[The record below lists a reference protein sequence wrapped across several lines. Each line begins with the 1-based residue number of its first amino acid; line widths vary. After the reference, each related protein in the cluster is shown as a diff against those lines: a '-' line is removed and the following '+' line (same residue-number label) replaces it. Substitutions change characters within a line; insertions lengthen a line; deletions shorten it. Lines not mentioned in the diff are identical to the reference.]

1 MKDEEK
7 SREQLLSELETL
19 RRRVERSERLEADR
33 NDTENAVK
41 ESEAYYRSLIENV
54 SDIITII
61 DGQGILLFESP
72 AYERILGFRADEVVG
87 KSAFEFLHPDDVPDI
102 SRVFFGGLG
111 TPGKMETSVFRL
123 RHRDGT
129 WRVFEALG
137 RNMLDDPAVRGIVV
151 NSRDIT
157 ESRRAE
163 EALRESEERYRM
175 LVETSPYCIV
185 LCDLDGRILMVN
197 GPGVS
202 VLGYEDPNEIIDR
215 DVLDLIAP
223 ESREQARAVMRDKL
237 FKGLSRTEEY
247 TMIKRDGTLFP
258 AELTATL
265 ITDSDGAPRGF
276 IGQSR
281 DITERRLAENI
292 LRASEEKY
300 RTVFESTGTA
310 MCIADGD
317 LLISFVNHE
326 FRLILGYGPVDVE
339 GKRKFT
345 DFLPQEDLEP
355 FIAYRRTVRESEGE
369 PREHLGCRVRSRFGD
384 VIFVLISMG
393 FIPGTDSVV
402 ISLLDISREKGYEG
416 ALENTAR
423 QLRDFLSVAS
433 HELRHPITIIKGY
446 VQLLQEIMAGISIE
460 QVPMILGAIDLAT
473 ERLDRLVD
481 DLLDI
486 SRIEEGRFS
495 VNKEMVELLPLLEQA
510 VEGIRAGSQR
520 DDFRIRVGEKATLVK
535 ADREKLNRLLVIL
548 LENATKF
555 SPAGSPIEIQAE
567 WGAGEVMISVLDMGP
582 GVPEEARERIFDRF
596 FQVEDVLHH
605 SKPGLG
611 LGLYIAS
618 EIAHVHGGDIWCEP
632 REGGGSVFRFTLP

>member
-1 MKDEEK
+1 MKDD
-7 SREQLLSELETL
+7 
-19 RRRVERSERLEADR
+19 ERNWD
-33 NDTENAVK
+33 DITK
-41 ESEAYYRSLIENV
+41 SEAYYRSLIENV
-54 SDIITII
+54 SDIITIL
-61 DGQGILLFESP
+61 DEQGIIRYESP
-72 AYERILGFRADEVVG
+72 AYERILGLNVDEVIG
-87 KSAFEFLHPDDVPDI
+87 KNAFDLLHPDDIPLVNKAF
-102 SRVFFGGLG
+102 SEGLS
-111 TPGKMETSVFRL
+111 TPGRMETSLFRL

-129 WRVFEALG
+129 WRFFEALG
-137 RNMLDDPAVRGIVV
+137 RNLLDDPAVRGIVI

-163 EALRESEERYRM
+163 EALRDSEERYRM

-185 LCDLDGRILMVN
+185 LCDLDGRILMIN
-197 GPGVS
+197 GSGLTL
-202 VLGYEDPNEIIDR
+202 LGYTDPDEIMGKN
-215 DVLDLIAP
+215 VMDLVAP
-223 ESREQARAVMRDKL
+223 ESREQARASMRDKV

-247 TMIKRDGTLFP
+247 NFVKRDGTHFP
-258 AELTATL
+258 AEITATL
-265 ITDSDGAPRGF
+265 ITDTNGTPRGF
-276 IGQSR
+276 IGQTR
-281 DITERRLAENI
+281 DITERRQAETV

-310 MCIADGD
+310 MCIADDD

-326 FRLILGYGPVDVE
+326 FRLLLGYELRDVE
-339 GKRKFT
+339 GKRRFT
-345 DFLPQEDLEP
+345 DFLPQDDLEP
-355 FIAYRRTVRESEGE
+355 FMAYRRAVRESEGE
-369 PREHLGCRVRSRFGD
+369 PREHLGCSVRDRFGD
-384 VIFVLISMG
+384 VIFVLVSMG
-393 FIPGTDSVV
+393 LIPGTDSVV
-402 ISLLDISREKGYEG
+402 ISLIDISREKGYEN

-460 QVPMILGAIDLAT
+460 QVPMILGAIDQAT

-486 SRIEEGRFS
+486 SRIEEGRFA
-495 VNKEMVELLPLLEQA
+495 VNKEVLELLPLLEQA
-510 VEGIRAGSQR
+510 VEGIRAGSDR
-520 DDFRIRVGEKATLVK
+520 DDFRIQVGEKATLVK

-567 WGAGEVMISVLDMGP
+567 WGAGEVMVSVLDRGP
-582 GVPEEARERIFDRF
+582 GVPEEARELVFDRF

-618 EIAHVHGGDIWCEP
+618 EIAHVHGGDIWYEP
-632 REGGGSVFRFTLP
+632 RDGGGSVFRFTLP